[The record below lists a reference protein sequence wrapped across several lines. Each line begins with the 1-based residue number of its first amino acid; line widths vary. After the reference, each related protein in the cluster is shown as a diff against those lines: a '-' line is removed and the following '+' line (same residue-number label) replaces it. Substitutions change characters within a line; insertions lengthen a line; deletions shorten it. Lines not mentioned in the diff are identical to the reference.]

1 MLDMDQHLKII
12 EKIVE
17 TDEERDRK
25 LFQICEYLFQKFSLY
40 DWVGF
45 YEVNA
50 ENPSELIL
58 GTYFGEPTEHTHIPF
73 GKGVCGQVA
82 HSHQTMI
89 VDDVSH
95 EENYIACSL
104 DVKSEI
110 VIPIFKEGDF
120 VAQLDIDSNTSAAIS
135 KEDKQ
140 FLEAVCKKI
149 ETVF

>member
-1 MLDMDQHLKII
+1 
-12 EKIVE
+12 
-17 TDEERDRK
+17 
-25 LFQICEYLFQKFSLY
+25 
-40 DWVGF
+40 
-45 YEVNA
+45 
-50 ENPSELIL
+50 
-58 GTYFGEPTEHTHIPF
+58 
-73 GKGVCGQVA
+73 
-82 HSHQTMI
+82 MI

-120 VAQLDIDSNTSAAIS
+120 VAQLDIDSNTSAAFS